1 MSNEEMASEEL
12 RTQRDLRAYQVIGQ
26 SLLQRIRSGEFHATG
41 KLPTE
46 RELAEVYSV
55 GRAVIRDALVM
66 LEVKGLV
73 QSRQGSGI
81 YITKTAYAE
90 GWPERKEEFADH
102 PLSEAPAPKWL
113 DILHAQQCLESH
125 IAKQAALAGAD
136 GLWLEDLIER
146 LRLTASAP
154 ELHRLNG
161 QWHSALAQASRN
173 TELLW
178 LSQQMWERRAQAS
191 VAHLANDAPPF
202 VALRNLCAGDHK
214 RTLEAVRKGDSD
226 RAYYA
231 MWHHFENLKTLYKS
245 ETTAL
250 SLPS

>member
-1 MSNEEMASEEL
+1 MSNEEMASEAL
-12 RTQRDLRAYQVIGQ
+12 RSQRDLRAYQVIGQ

-146 LRLTASAP
+146 LRLAASAA

-173 TELLW
+173 TELVW
-178 LSQQMWERRAQAS
+178 LSQQMWERRAQ
-191 VAHLANDAPPF
+191 VAVSLVPNNPN
-202 VALRNLCAGDHK
+202 VAGTRTLCVTDHK
-214 RTLEAVRKGDSD
+214 RTLDAVRKGDGD
-226 RAYYA
+226 RAYFA
-231 MWHHFENLKTLYKS
+231 MWHHFENLKTLYRS
-245 ETTAL
+245 ETIPL
-250 SLPS
+250 STQT

>member
-1 MSNEEMASEEL
+1 MSNEDLASDEL
-12 RTQRDLRAYQVIGQ
+12 RTQRDLRAYQIIGQ

-81 YITKTAYAE
+81 YITKAAYAE
-90 GWPERKEEFADH
+90 GWPDRKEEFADR

-125 IAKQAALAGAD
+125 IARQAALAGAD
-136 GLWLEDLIER
+136 EGGALEELVER
-146 LRLTASAP
+146 LRQAP
-154 ELHRLNG
+154 SPTELNRLNG
-161 QWHSALAQASRN
+161 LWHATLAQAARN
-173 TELLW
+173 SELMW
-178 LSQQMWERRAQAS
+178 LSQQMWERRAQA
-191 VAHLANDAPPF
+191 ATAQTLGDYPNFAAT
-202 VALRNLCAGDHK
+202 RQLCALDHR
-214 RTLEAVRKGDSD
+214 RTLEAIRKGDAD
-226 RAYYA
+226 RAYFA
-231 MWHHFENLKTLYKS
+231 MWHHFENLKALYKP
-245 ETTAL
+245 EKA
-250 SLPS
+250 PIGV